1 MELLSDMMFVAL
13 VLMGCLAGSMAT
25 WSSPEYSTSYDAP
38 DSQLFVPGQLYGLA
52 TSPYQ
57 SFDSSWA
64 SFSADPYTSTQVSYQ
79 DPSVSSISWAS
90 QDSGSPW
97 LLSSPQSYINAPR
110 KRSSQPPT
118 LRKPSPPTSWKPPP
132 PPKIWKP
139 SPPKY
144 LKPPQ
149 PKIWKPSIP
158 KKWKPPPPTPWK
170 PPPTPWKPPPTP
182 WKPMKYKPWKPIA
195 HKPWQPITYKPWQP
209 ITHKPW
215 QPITYRPTIRYSNPW
230 STWNQPQISSGGSS
244 VSSNAFSVSLGDTS
258 SNSGIFTS
266 LNQDGYSA
274 LPKQHSVM

>member
-1 MELLSDMMFVAL
+1 MFVAL
-13 VLMGCLAGSMAT
+13 VLVGCLAGSMAT
-25 WSSPEYSTSYDAP
+25 WSSPVYSTSYDAP
-38 DSQLFVPGQLYGLA
+38 DDDSQLFVPGQLNGLA

-57 SFDSSWA
+57 SFDSSWT

-97 LLSSPQSYINAPR
+97 LLSSPQSYLNAPF

-118 LRKPSPPTSWKPPP
+118 LRKSSPSASWKPPP

-170 PPPTPWKPPPTP
+170 PPPTPWKPMKPLQTLETDSTQTLATDNIQTLATDNIQTLATDNIQTYDKVL
-182 WKPMKYKPWKPIA
+182 KPMVNLESA
-195 HKPWQPITYKPWQP
+195 T
-209 ITHKPW
+209 
-215 QPITYRPTIRYSNPW
+215 
-230 STWNQPQISSGGSS
+230 ISSGGSS

-266 LNQDGYSA
+266 LNQADTA
-274 LPKQHSVM
+274 HCPNKIR